1 MSETTR
7 AVDVR
12 VTGQVQGVSFR
23 AYAAREA
30 VRLEVAGWIR
40 NEPDGSVAAHL
51 EGEAG
56 SVERMLSWLHDG
68 PPGAVVDRVAVGDV
82 EPAGDDSFDV
92 RY

>member
-1 MSETTR
+1 MSDTR

-23 AYAAREA
+23 AHAAREA

-40 NEPDGSVAAHL
+40 NEPDGAVAAHI
-51 EGEAG
+51 EGPDDAVG
-56 SVERMLSWLHDG
+56 AMVAWLHDG
-68 PPGAVVDRVAVGDV
+68 SPGARVEAVDVDDV
-82 EPAGDDSFDV
+82 DVAGDNSFDV